1 MAILYSFDR
10 GSSNIVSPY
19 ITLVILIAGVVGG
32 LVIVIAV
39 ILFCKYCVKKK
50 DRIRREQS
58 NDRERC
64 SDRHIKPFQR
74 YETINSDI
82 FSEFST
88 GSLEGIPISPGR
100 RRLDSRSHEKTP
112 DSEKPTE
119 KTTLRIDFD
128 KSSYQEVDENV
139 EVKDVENGEE
149 EEEEDRADEERA
161 KSKDVETDRRRVSFD
176 LDNLPP
182 ATSNYLRKGR
192 RYTDGDFHYLKK
204 SRISKSVP
212 RQYSL
217 CAPLLSTDYE
227 DGEAIE
233 LQTFS
238 TINETLDVQ
247 EESEAAPLVS
257 GEVISGSLFPGNNP
271 VLTEVSVEVHQ
282 RESNRI
288 YPKQTNVQTDVFDSL
303 FIKAKVSHSALPR
316 RTCRA
321 MSYSLDIVS
330 PTEGSYHR
338 NRKVKSYENLSD
350 YDYDVLKITEFSK
363 RPLYNMDYDFI
374 SDTES
379 SIVSKVRYNDTG
391 SLEVLN
397 DDNLHPWDDLELEVM
412 PYENDD
418 TETLNGAQKYRE
430 IWNLRTTLEEEEE
443 CSDTIRMEDTTSPD
457 ELSPDQEQGNGFDGP
472 FESGADTAPS
482 HNSRYGRQADSAS
495 DTPKLV
501 SAHLLHPNYEH
512 RRENYRNVLSNR
524 LNPRPPTA
532 SADNSFD
539 SIETVDTDGE
549 VSDTSRYEVTTTS
562 FESTTDNTDSTN
574 DSQTSKLRQMKA
586 DSGYKSLETQ
596 QPPLV
601 ANGEKKSWSMD
612 DEIMVEPYPE
622 EKALEDGFHREDVL
636 IRKGKFERRNGRTA
650 SKRRREYSRERQMV
664 RIYDSIYEPD
674 TDSRSDQPSGDSFE
688 DSNAPSKFA
697 VFSRLF
703 KSRDRGP
710 REKTLARDYSI
721 DRKSNQIFQE
731 FIRYDPEYE
740 QTRRSSVASTRISPK
755 IRRNGLHRKYTDSET
770 SENTR
775 RDHLCLE
782 MRSTSLGSDSS
793 ASLARHISPR
803 DSIEEEENEEDESTV
818 EKREPTWAEVTTIKP
833 EVAAPRLSV
842 HEIPI
847 IRLPEEE
854 TSEA

>member
-1 MAILYSFDR
+1 M
-10 GSSNIVSPY
+10 
-19 ITLVILIAGVVGG
+19 
-32 LVIVIAV
+32 
-39 ILFCKYCVKKK
+39 
-50 DRIRREQS
+50 EM
-58 NDRERC
+58 
-64 SDRHIKPFQR
+64 
-74 YETINSDI
+74 
-82 FSEFST
+82 
-88 GSLEGIPISPGR
+88 
-100 RRLDSRSHEKTP
+100 
-112 DSEKPTE
+112 
-119 KTTLRIDFD
+119 
-128 KSSYQEVDENV
+128 
-139 EVKDVENGEE
+139 
-149 EEEEDRADEERA
+149 
-161 KSKDVETDRRRVSFD
+161 
-176 LDNLPP
+176 
-182 ATSNYLRKGR
+182 
-192 RYTDGDFHYLKK
+192 YTDGDFHYLKK
-204 SRISKSVP
+204 SRISKNVP

-217 CAPLLSTDYE
+217 CAPLLRTDHE
-227 DGEAIE
+227 DCDAIE
-233 LQTFS
+233 LQTCL
-238 TINETLDVQ
+238 TINETLNVQ
-247 EESEAAPLVS
+247 EESEAAPLVF
-257 GEVISGSLFPGNNP
+257 GEVVSGSLFPGNNLI
-271 VLTEVSVEVHQ
+271 LTEVSVEVHQ
-282 RESNRI
+282 RENNQI
-288 YPKQTNVQTDVFDSL
+288 HPKQSNGQTDVFDSL
-303 FIKAKVSHSALPR
+303 FKKARVSQSALPR

-321 MSYSLDIVS
+321 MSYSLDVVS
-330 PTEGSYHR
+330 PTEGSYYR

-363 RPLYNMDYDFI
+363 GPLYNMGYEFT
-374 SDTES
+374 SETES
-379 SIVSKVRYNDTG
+379 SIGSKVRYNDTG

-397 DDNLHPWDDLELEVM
+397 DDNLHPWDDLGLEVM

-457 ELSPDQEQGNGFDGP
+457 ELSPDQEQGNGYNGS

-482 HNSRYGRQADSAS
+482 HNSRCGRLADSAS
-495 DTPKLV
+495 DATKPM

-512 RRENYRNVLSNR
+512 RRENYRNILSNR
-524 LNPRPPTA
+524 LKPRPPTA
-532 SADNSFD
+532 SAENSFD
-539 SIETVDTDGE
+539 SIDTADTDGD
-549 VSDTSRYEVTTTS
+549 VSDTSRYEITTTS

-586 DSGYKSLETQ
+586 DSGYKSLDTQ

-601 ANGEKKSWSMD
+601 PNGEKKSWSMD

-636 IRKGKFERRNGRTA
+636 IRKGKFERKNGRTA

-674 TDSRSDQPSGDSFE
+674 TDSRSDKPSGDSFE

-703 KSRDRGP
+703 KSRERGP
-710 REKTLARDYSI
+710 REKTLSRDYSI

-731 FIRYDPEYE
+731 FIRYDPEYDP
-740 QTRRSSVASTRISPK
+740 TRRSSVASIRLSPK
-755 IRRNGLHRKYTDSET
+755 IKRNRLHRKYTDPGT

-775 RDHLCLE
+775 RDHMCLE

-793 ASLARHISPR
+793 ASLPRHISPR
-803 DSIEEEENEEDESTV
+803 DSIEEEEHEDDEETAERT
-818 EKREPTWAEVTTIKP
+818 EPTWAEVASLKP

-854 TSEA
+854 ASEA